1 MEIRPLKL
9 PESIPLE
16 EESSFF
22 HEVSAGRILDGSKK
36 SQVRKKVIPETA
48 GSVSESA
55 CHENRNVLSIAENVI
70 LGSGI

>member
-36 SQVRKKVIPETA
+36 SQVRKKVIPETG
-48 GSVSESA
+48 GSVSEGA
-55 CHENRNVLSIAENVI
+55 CQ
-70 LGSGI
+70 